1 MCWRMEKREG
11 NKYRKM
17 RRERACLT
25 KSENKT
31 ERETSNGHTMKHNHN
46 QTLDYDIYN
55 SVGEHEIK
63 QLLSGIQTRT
73 SKQPTAKH
81 HLQKQLND
89 KYMIKVD
96 G

>member
-1 MCWRMEKREG
+1 MQ
-11 NKYRKM
+11 
-17 RRERACLT
+17 RERACLT